1 MHATYAFASRIRTA
15 NPPGPEQV
23 AFLLLFPGFFFYQTL
38 IGMGVM
44 RAFLGG
50 YFAIVSIVLA
60 GPLAYAYCRGVKAA
74 RYRIAPTDV
83 QFGFFL
89 AYFLAVVVI
98 NAAFGAD
105 ATIVQTHVLSI
116 LYFINIYLIFK
127 SIDFSNRNM
136 AMLTLVS
143 LLLMSATIFIFS
155 TDGSF
160 QPGELGDPTNPES
173 VATYQG
179 FARSYLL
186 TFVAVICF
194 VRLLVARL
202 ALYCIAVAA
211 LFLNGSRSELVA
223 VLFVLPLI
231 ELYRAENW
239 LHVLCILVL
248 GVALFSISPQTL
260 MENAPDSRV
269 WELFDLSQ
277 SSSANARHELTRNAL
292 STIARHPLLG
302 DYASYPP
309 GGYSHNILSAWVD
322 LGFFGFAYLVLMLAL
337 TTFRLFVRGWLG
349 RIRSAQCLLAWN
361 LVCMSLFLL
370 MTAKTFDDMLAGAAM
385 GAYANYCNRTRQA
398 QLPDKRKGSRP

>member
-1 MHATYAFASRIRTA
+1 MDATYAPAARTRA
-15 NPPGPEQV
+15 VNSSGPEQV

-60 GPLAYAYCRGVKAA
+60 GPLAYAYLRAVKAA

-89 AYFLAVVVI
+89 AYFLVIVLI

-105 ATIVQTHVLSI
+105 TIIVQTHVLSI
-116 LYFINIYLIFK
+116 LYFINIYLVFK
-127 SIDFSNRNM
+127 NIDFSNRKT
-136 AMLTLVS
+136 AMLMLVS
-143 LLLMSATIFIFS
+143 LLIMSATIFVFS

-160 QPGELGDPTNPES
+160 QPGQLGDPTNPES

-179 FARSYLL
+179 FARSYVL

-194 VRLLVARL
+194 VRLFVARL
-202 ALYCIAVAA
+202 ALYCMAVAA
-211 LFLNGSRSELVA
+211 LFLNGSRSELVV
-223 VLFVLPLI
+223 VLFLLPLI
-231 ELYRAENW
+231 ELYRAKNW

-248 GVALFSISPQTL
+248 GVALFSINPQTL
-260 MENAPDSRV
+260 MDNAPDSRV
-269 WELFDLSQ
+269 WELFDLSH
-277 SSSANARHELTRNAL
+277 SDSANARHDLTRHAL
-292 STIARHPLLG
+292 STIANHPLLG
-302 DYASYPP
+302 DYASYPA

-322 LGFFGFAYLVLMLAL
+322 LGFFGFAYLLLMLAL

-349 RIRSAQCLLAWN
+349 RTRSGQCLLAWN
-361 LVCMSLFLL
+361 LICMSLFLL

-398 QLPDKRKGSRP
+398 QVPDKRKGNGP